1 MHATHGT
8 VYVKLLCSV
17 KCKMALNTRKF
28 MFMLEMQ
35 QYIEILLFSA
45 TIQYNT
51 AILDIAI
58 LCTAIYC

>member
-28 MFMLEMQ
+28 IEMQ

-45 TIQYNT
+45 RIQYNT
-51 AILDIAI
+51 VILDIAI